1 MPSDLTFSQR
11 VTLLTE
17 SAQSNQVARVLT
29 VIQAYSFFPYPSFF
43 FWMGGGRGGGG
54 IQAKGASLCL
64 HFQSNHV

>member
-43 FWMGGGRGGGG
+43 FGWAGGGGG

>member
-43 FWMGGGRGGGG
+43 FGWAGGGGGG

-64 HFQSNHV
+64 HCQSNHV